1 MEIIQLVLSVEL
13 RNEIYESCVLKRTNK
28 SRRTTLPLISFMPAC
43 NLADVL
49 TRHAELYT
57 CRICQAS
64 LRLHSKIVPY
74 GGKVQAA

>member
-28 SRRTTLPLISFMPAC
+28 FKTHHSSFILFMPAC